1 MVTAL
6 LWKWFY
12 DPGAGLAN
20 ETLRFLH
27 LPTSNWSNG
36 TDTALISLVIVA
48 TWANLGGTV
57 LIYLAALQSIPG
69 ELYEAA
75 ELDGASLLQR
85 VRYVTIPQTR
95 FVILML
101 MLLQI
106 IATMQVFTEP
116 FVITGGGP
124 ESATVTVLYLIY
136 KYAFLYNDFG
146 GACALSVMLLVLLGV
161 FSALYLRLTRSERT
175 TCDHPHAALPGDPRP
190 AARKG
195 RLLDGVH
202 RRRRALRARLPLPR
216 LLDGHRR
223 HEVAGRDRADPAHDH
238 PQALAPQRLHRRLV
252 PDAAPGAPVEHGRPC
267 RRRLGVPAG
276 PLHGRRLRP
285 VQTQARLRQVDPR
298 RHPGDADGPGPGTRR
313 TQVPDRRRPPVDPH
327 QPAQQPLGIWLPAV
341 ANAFNLYLLK
351 RFFDQ
356 LPRDVMEA
364 AEIDGA
370 GKLRILWSIVLPMS
384 RPVLGV
390 VSIFALVAVWQDFLW
405 PLMVFSDTDKQ
416 PISVALVQ
424 LSQNIQLT
432 VLIAAMVI
440 ASIPM
445 VAMFLVF
452 QRHIIAGISAGS
464 TKG

>member
-1 MVTAL
+1 MTTRTLLSPASLARPRGKAVYWTVFTGVVVLFALAFLFPVYWMVTGAMKSPDEIAQTPPTIVPHHLHISGYTDAWDLMQLPEHLWNTVVQAAGAWAFQLVLCTAAAYAL
-6 LWKWFY
+6 SKLKPAF
-12 DPGAGLAN
+12 GK
-20 ETLRFLH
+20 
-27 LPTSNWSNG
+27 
-36 TDTALISLVIVA
+36 LI
-48 TWANLGGTV
+48 LGGILATLMVPAQALVVPKYLTV
-57 LIYLAALQSIPG
+57 ADLPLIHT
-69 ELYEAA
+69 
-75 ELDGASLLQR
+75 SLLN
-85 VRYVTIPQTR
+85 
-95 FVILML
+95 
-101 MLLQI
+101 
-106 IATMQVFTEP
+106 
-116 FVITGGGP
+116 
-124 ESATVTVLYLIY
+124 S
-136 KYAFLYNDFG
+136 
-146 GACALSVMLLVLLGV
+146 
-161 FSALYLRLTRSERT
+161 
-175 TCDHPHAALPGDPRP
+175 
-190 AARKG
+190 
-195 RLLDGVH
+195 
-202 RRRRALRARLPLPR
+202 
-216 LLDGHRR
+216 
-223 HEVAGRDRADPAHDH
+223 
-238 PQALAPQRLHRRLV
+238 
-252 PDAAPGAPVEHGRPC
+252 
-267 RRRLGVPAG
+267 
-276 PLHGRRLRP
+276 
-285 VQTQARLRQVDPR
+285 
-298 RHPGDADGPGPGTRR
+298 
-313 TQVPDRRRPPVDPH
+313 
-327 QPAQQPLGIWLPAV
+327 PLGIWLPAV